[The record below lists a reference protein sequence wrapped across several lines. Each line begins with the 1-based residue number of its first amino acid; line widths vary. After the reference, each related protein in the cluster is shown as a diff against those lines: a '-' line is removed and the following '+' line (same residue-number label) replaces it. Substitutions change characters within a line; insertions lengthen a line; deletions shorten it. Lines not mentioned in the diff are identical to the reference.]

1 MHVAG
6 EGLKTEAPAG
16 EAEASAPHKDQR
28 AGLNS
33 CPVWAMCV
41 RDWIGIETGMGWYG
55 MGWRRRPLLG
65 PWASSINIRLPT
77 IW

>member
-28 AGLNS
+28 AELNS

-41 RDWIGIETGMGWYG
+41 RDWIGTETGMGWDG
-55 MGWRRRPLLG
+55 LETKTETFVGALG
-65 PWASSINIRLPT
+65 KLY
-77 IW
+77 